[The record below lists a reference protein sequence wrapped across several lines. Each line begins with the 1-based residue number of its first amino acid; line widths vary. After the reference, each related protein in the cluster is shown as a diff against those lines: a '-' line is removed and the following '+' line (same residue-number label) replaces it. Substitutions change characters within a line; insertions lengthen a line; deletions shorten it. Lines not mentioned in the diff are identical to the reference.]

1 MRVEQTGEHEEE
13 ITVADFGCYGTFEH
27 DVAACVGKTD
37 LNGRRTAPACAFA
50 SSCRAVTSQ
59 QYVKKIIP
67 ETQLVRSSQGRP
79 AQQQPE
85 RGPSSQAAP
94 QAAASM
100 GKAPS
105 SREEAIPE
113 SLRGKVYYQ
122 PVTQEMAGQLAVEEN
137 RRPGR
142 KMKAAV
148 REASRAAL
156 KGAFGQLASFV
167 NNVPWGDGEDD
178 P

>member
-1 MRVEQTGEHEEE
+1 MGVQETDNEDDEV
-13 ITVADFGCYGTFEH
+13 TVVDFGCYGTFEH
-27 DVAACVGKTD
+27 NVAACVGKTD
-37 LNGRRTAPACAFA
+37 LHGKRTSPPCTFA

-59 QYVKKIIP
+59 QYVQKQIVP
-67 ETQLVRSSQGRP
+67 ESQLVRSQGNRVAQP
-79 AQQQPE
+79 YNKPAAQQ
-85 RGPSSQAAP
+85 PSVQAAP
-94 QAAASM
+94 V
-100 GKAPS
+100 GKPVS
-105 SREEAIPE
+105 SREEVAPE
-113 SLRGKVYYQ
+113 GSRGKVYYQ

-167 NNVPWGDGEDD
+167 NNVPWGDDEGD